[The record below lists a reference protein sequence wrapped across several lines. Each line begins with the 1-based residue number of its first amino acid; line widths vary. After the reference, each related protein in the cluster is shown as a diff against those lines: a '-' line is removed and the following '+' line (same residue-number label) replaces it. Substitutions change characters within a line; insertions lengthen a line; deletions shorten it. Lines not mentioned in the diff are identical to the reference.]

1 MGIVPLKDGKLTAK
15 TIFDR
20 NCLRMIQNE
29 LPQAFQKAGF
39 DIQRGKEKSEAQHLH
54 PDTYKKQMKKVEL
67 EAEENIKDSVYEPL
81 LERVSD
87 LFEQLEEIGMTE
99 ENVPKSMELSKAFL
113 DSDGYIDSDK
123 LKKWDIFRFMR
134 TAFQEISKFIGSIVQ
149 KIALRSSELDSK
161 ENTLK
166 EREKSL
172 GDKIER
178 ISREVEKF
186 EGIKNNFDE
195 LIDEINP
202 ESQFNKYIDD
212 ALVALECYDKALK
225 EQEWIEIE
233 DYSSEDEMW
242 RDVENEYIIDQN
254 FFIHANTKMTW
265 EDNPLRGVT
274 KKGFIHEIKNQNG
287 KIERGIPWTRLEI
300 KTYLKQQIEERAKLK
315 FDVSGIKENIAEER
329 AKLLNNELNKGFG
342 MRR

>member
-54 PDTYKKQMKKVEL
+54 PDTYKKQMNKVEL
-67 EAEENIKDSVYEPL
+67 EAEENIKDSVYDPL
-81 LERVSD
+81 LEIVSD

-161 ENTLK
+161 EIPLK
-166 EREKSL
+166 NEK
-172 GDKIER
+172 
-178 ISREVEKF
+178 
-186 EGIKNNFDE
+186 
-195 LIDEINP
+195 
-202 ESQFNKYIDD
+202 
-212 ALVALECYDKALK
+212 
-225 EQEWIEIE
+225 
-233 DYSSEDEMW
+233 
-242 RDVENEYIIDQN
+242 
-254 FFIHANTKMTW
+254 
-265 EDNPLRGVT
+265 
-274 KKGFIHEIKNQNG
+274 
-287 KIERGIPWTRLEI
+287 
-300 KTYLKQQIEERAKLK
+300 RA
-315 FDVSGIKENIAEER
+315 
-329 AKLLNNELNKGFG
+329 
-342 MRR
+342 